1 MKTLIIIIT
10 LCGKPDAVIVR
21 EVGMAPVYMNWA
33 SIIRSESNS
42 SHFIEL
48 VEDSERII
56 VDHTNGICA

>member
-33 SIIRSESNS
+33 TLKNSEENARS
-42 SHFIEL
+42 FIDL
-48 VEDSERII
+48 VDGSERIV